1 MMTLGD
7 KRDVAGE
14 EDEQDRL
21 EREELLSLVAEM
33 LTSYSSQSGSSAIS
47 HGPRNLFLFV

>member
-1 MMTLGD
+1 MMTFGD
-7 KRDVAGE
+7 NKDVAGE
-14 EDEQDRL
+14 EDELQ
-21 EREELLSLVAEM
+21 REELLSVDAEM